1 VLCDIVEKA
10 PVPSII
16 KVEEIEQQ
24 PEAIEKDIPSETK
37 EAPSAEKSVRFK
49 EPAAQPDKG
58 NQKRGKKM
66 SKFKSSRMTAKGK

>member
-10 PVPSII
+10 PVLPVIEA
-16 KVEEIEQQ
+16 EEMDQQ

-37 EAPSAEKSVRFK
+37 EAPSVERSVRFK
-49 EPAAQPDKG
+49 EPTAQPDKS